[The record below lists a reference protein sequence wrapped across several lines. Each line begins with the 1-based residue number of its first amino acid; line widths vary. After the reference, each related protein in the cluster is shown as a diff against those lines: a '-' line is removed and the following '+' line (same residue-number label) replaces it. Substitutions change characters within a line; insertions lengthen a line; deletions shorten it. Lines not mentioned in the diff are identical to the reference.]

1 MRGILLAVGLA
12 LSVSAVAHAE
22 GNAVIINAGN
32 DSSDVGPLRI
42 RRLYLLQSAR
52 WSNGEKVKPV
62 DFAGSAAHDGFL
74 TDVLRM
80 TDDELERHWI
90 ELSYQR
96 AVSPAKQLASEEE
109 VLSYVAA
116 EKGAIGFVSAKAARS
131 ATGVKVVH
139 VF

>member
-1 MRGILLAVGLA
+1 MRGILLAIGLMLA
-12 LSVSAVAHAE
+12 ASAAAHAE

-42 RRLYLLQSAR
+42 RRLFLLQSAR

-62 DFAGSAAHDGFL
+62 DLSTGAAHEGFL

-90 ELSYQR
+90 ELSYQH
-96 AVSPAKQLASEEE
+96 AVSPAKRMASEAE

-116 EKGAIGFVSAKAARS
+116 EKGAIGFVSAQAARS